1 MQCLHGSA
9 VRRVPV
15 SEYSATRDSHAREG
29 RAVKCIADL
38 LAILT
43 NIPEDWRRCPCEIC
57 QTVRPLVD
65 FKAAA
70 ANDIE
75 KEEFSEHGRIGL
87 DSPSNL

>member
-1 MQCLHGSA
+1 M
-9 VRRVPV
+9 
-15 SEYSATRDSHAREG
+15 
-29 RAVKCIADL
+29 KCIADL

-75 KEEFSEHGRIGL
+75 KEDNEH
-87 DSPSNL
+87 DV